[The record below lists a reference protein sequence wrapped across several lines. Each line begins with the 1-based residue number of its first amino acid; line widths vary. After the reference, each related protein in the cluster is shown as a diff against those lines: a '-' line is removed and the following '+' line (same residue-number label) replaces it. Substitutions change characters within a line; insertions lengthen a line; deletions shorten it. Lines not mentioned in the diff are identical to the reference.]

1 MVKDLLATLQKIPN
15 LFAILYC
22 NQQGALE
29 AFNDL
34 GSRLEEVND
43 EDVQKDVRPRN
54 STSTMRASFQASNSE
69 PKACS
74 LSPLLGVE

>member
-1 MVKDLLATLQKIPN
+1 MVKDMLATLQKIPN
-15 LFAILYC
+15 LFAIVYC

-43 EDVQKDVRPRN
+43 EDVRNDVRP
-54 STSTMRASFQASNSE
+54 
-69 PKACS
+69 
-74 LSPLLGVE
+74 